1 MVMASRARLIAIV
14 ALCVMTASM
23 HAAFASTRIVVVA
36 TTSDVASLASAVGGD
51 VIEVKTIVPPGTD
64 PEPFEPRVSDL
75 STLSDAD
82 LIVRVGL
89 GYDLWIDK
97 LIIQLHRPEFQ
108 AGGGRLVDA
117 SIGVPLLEARG
128 RTPVTEDGHAHGLGN
143 PHYWLDPANAETVTA
158 TIAER
163 IIRLMPA
170 ARDTIVANR
179 NRFLATL
186 HERIVAWM
194 QRLAPYRGASLVAY
208 HNSWPYFARRFHLN
222 LVGFIETKE
231 GVAPSV
237 AHLSSLIA
245 EMGQNGV
252 RAILQEAYEPKNFS
266 EMLSARTGAPLVVLA
281 PTVGSVPEARDYL
294 SLMDFNVGA
303 LARTLAT
310 GSH

>member
-1 MVMASRARLIAIV
+1 MVRASRARLIAIV
-14 ALCVMTASM
+14 ALCTMSASM
-23 HAAFASTRIVVVA
+23 HAAFASARIVVAA
-36 TTSDVASLASAVGGD
+36 TTSDIASLVSAVGGD
-51 VIEVKTIVPPGTD
+51 VVQVKTIVPPGTD
-64 PEPFEPRVSDL
+64 PEAFEPRVSDL
-75 STLSDAD
+75 STLHDAD

-97 LIIQLHRPEFQ
+97 LTIQLHRPEFQ
-108 AGGGRLVDA
+108 AGGRRSVDA
-117 SIGVPLLEARG
+117 STGVPVLEARG
-128 RTPVTEDGHAHGLGN
+128 RNLVTEDGHAHGLGN

-158 TIAER
+158 IIAEG
-163 IIRLMPA
+163 IIRLIPA

-194 QRLAPYRGASLVAY
+194 QQLAPYRGTALVAY

-222 LVGFIETKE
+222 LIGFIETKE
-231 GVAPSV
+231 GIAPSV

-245 EMGQNGV
+245 EMRQSGA
-252 RAILQEAYEPKNFS
+252 RAILQEAYEPKNLS

-281 PTVGSVPEARDYL
+281 PTVGSVPEAGDYL

-310 GSH
+310 ASQ